1 MLYYK
6 MEISKYY
13 NLDYELKY
21 FTFDDEVIGD
31 MAYRTD
37 LMNVFNI
44 TIIDNKLINDD
55 VFKEMKEKQNGLY
68 EILKENEDFNKFM
81 DLLVKKKKYV
91 FFIGNDTK
99 MAFSLLFNY
108 DSFWMTHGFLKSV
121 NSKNIEKLEYYN
133 KKILNFIKNND
144 RGWDPPIDIL

>member
-1 MLYYK
+1 
-6 MEISKYY
+6 MEIPKYY

-21 FTFDDEVIGD
+21 FTFDNEIIGN

-44 TIIDNKLINDD
+44 TIIDNKFINDD
-55 VFKEMKEKQNGLY
+55 IFTKMKEKQNGLY
-68 EILKENEDFNKFM
+68 EILKENEDFNKLI
-81 DLLVKKKKYV
+81 DLLINKKKYV
-91 FFIGNDTK
+91 FFINNEKK

-108 DSFWMTHGFLKSV
+108 DSFWMIHGFLKSV

-144 RGWDPPIDIL
+144 RGRNSPIDIL